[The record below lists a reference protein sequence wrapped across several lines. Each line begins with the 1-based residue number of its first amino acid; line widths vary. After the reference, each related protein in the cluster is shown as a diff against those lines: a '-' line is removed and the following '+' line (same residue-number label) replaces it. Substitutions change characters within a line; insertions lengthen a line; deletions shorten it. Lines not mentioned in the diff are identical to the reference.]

1 MIINSMIIIDV
12 NKEEAREFVFSDSIN
27 LIVSQDNTQGKSS
40 LIKSMYYALGYE
52 IKTFPSDWDIKN
64 ICIQLQCDIDG
75 DIYFISRKNTV
86 FKIHGKDISETMS
99 LRTFS
104 DWLQDKLKI
113 DMRLPNRRTQEL
125 HRAYAS
131 AVLLPFYIDQDTSW
145 DGKLYCETATDINQ
159 YSNAPTRIM
168 EYVLGLSSDEIQ
180 ELTDEIS
187 KLKNEI
193 QESNYIIKGLDRTI
207 LEYRESLKDTM
218 IVSEIDKDKLKKE
231 IEYYLSLINEYNIQ
245 ITKHKVKILNK
256 QKILNDQKQELAV
269 LNELLKMNNKQYK
282 DIKRECRHC
291 HSQLTVEQSLTR
303 LQLSNEKLQ
312 IEYYREEII
321 LEMKKTE
328 EEISQLLDTNTT
340 IFNEIE
346 RINDSI
352 RECKN
357 LLTIDEYIDFK
368 SKSLALKGLENLR
381 EQEQKNK
388 TQKEQSKKDLDQTL
402 RNRKKTNKERRD
414 QIVERYSSVLQDI
427 KDDFLDEDITNL
439 KCLNFKSINGSGMN
453 RNKKYLACYLAYF
466 DLLKEFSV
474 YQLPI
479 CMDSFIKNEVSTESL
494 KSMFKAIEDY
504 FFSDYNQSFFSIIE
518 ENIKYLEQH
527 KKYKRIDIG
536 DRVLSKNL
544 YNDVKQKLKD
554 LEWK

>member
-256 QKILNDQKQELAV
+256 QKILNDQKQELAE

-368 SKSLALKGLENLR
+368 SKYLALKGLENLR

>member
-1 MIINSMIIIDV
+1 MIITSMIIIDV

-256 QKILNDQKQELAV
+256 QKILNDQKQELAE

>member
-256 QKILNDQKQELAV
+256 QKILNDQKQELAE

>member
-1 MIINSMIIIDV
+1 MIIIDV

-86 FKIHGKDISETMS
+86 FKIHVKDISETMS

-256 QKILNDQKQELAV
+256 QKILNDQKQELAE

>member
-245 ITKHKVKILNK
+245 ITKHK
-256 QKILNDQKQELAV
+256 
-269 LNELLKMNNKQYK
+269 
-282 DIKRECRHC
+282 
-291 HSQLTVEQSLTR
+291 
-303 LQLSNEKLQ
+303 
-312 IEYYREEII
+312 
-321 LEMKKTE
+321 
-328 EEISQLLDTNTT
+328 
-340 IFNEIE
+340 
-346 RINDSI
+346 
-352 RECKN
+352 
-357 LLTIDEYIDFK
+357 
-368 SKSLALKGLENLR
+368 
-381 EQEQKNK
+381 
-388 TQKEQSKKDLDQTL
+388 
-402 RNRKKTNKERRD
+402 
-414 QIVERYSSVLQDI
+414 
-427 KDDFLDEDITNL
+427 
-439 KCLNFKSINGSGMN
+439 
-453 RNKKYLACYLAYF
+453 
-466 DLLKEFSV
+466 
-474 YQLPI
+474 
-479 CMDSFIKNEVSTESL
+479 
-494 KSMFKAIEDY
+494 
-504 FFSDYNQSFFSIIE
+504 
-518 ENIKYLEQH
+518 
-527 KKYKRIDIG
+527 
-536 DRVLSKNL
+536 
-544 YNDVKQKLKD
+544 
-554 LEWK
+554 

>member
-1 MIINSMIIIDV
+1 MIIIDV

-256 QKILNDQKQELAV
+256 QKILNDQKQELAE